1 MQMTSR
7 NNAIFED
14 IISAFSHGKR
24 YLSISEVAQLCGH
37 HRHTVAR
44 YLDSLVLSGRLEMR
58 EHGQKKKYYIADVK
72 PESSLLNFSSHILII
87 LNTDLTIRWVNDTF
101 LRLFNSTSESVIGL
115 SIESLQLE
123 RIFGPA
129 FTQEV
134 RIVSAGE
141 TRSFETTIDQDEHT
155 RTYLFTISSVS
166 FFQERPA
173 LVINGEDITEKHTL
187 LEAIRVNESNLRLIT
202 ESVRDII
209 IRWDVEGIISYVSPA
224 CAMLTGFVS
233 QEIKGSNISEFIHP
247 DDYAALRKE
256 LRDVSGFVHKPPA
269 SFRFKNLN
277 GEWIWFE
284 TTTTPLLSESGEIE
298 EFISVWRDITER
310 LEAETRLALS
320 EEKYRRLFQ
329 SAKDAIIL
337 MKLESNLSGIESL
350 EMNNNASLMI
360 QYSQSEFSSL
370 GISDLVREE
379 DYPLIEDIIR
389 TFIENRQAFFEID
402 LIRRDG
408 SILPVEVNVHLFS
421 LQEKPVALAIARDIT
436 ERRRIEAEIQEALLR
451 LEYILEF
458 LPDPVFV
465 LDTNGVVTG
474 WNREIEDLTGVSKHE
489 IIGKAGYAYTEALY
503 GENVPILPDY
513 ILTRDSSILSRYK
526 HPVIEGDTI
535 MVDIQTRNPVTGVL
549 MWFWIKAAP
558 LYDIQGNVI
567 GVIETLRDITARKL
581 MELEIKRQNEIFEA
595 ISQAGSNILQSTNFQ
610 DCVQKT
616 IRLIGEAADV
626 SGICLFEKKR
636 DSNPLTSIPFKGSW
650 FSDPYSYE
658 FSRFYREFESSNATS
673 YQVIKELVAEGK
685 TVFRL
690 VKNLPELDQVVFDLA
705 GIASILL
712 VPVIIDGEI
721 RGSVGFLESKFER
734 VWSKKEIYAM
744 EIASSL
750 IGSTI
755 VRFQSREA
763 LARSER
769 QFRTLAQNIPGIV
782 FRISL
787 SDSDVEFYNDHFET
801 LTGYSAKE
809 LASGQISSLIPLI
822 LAEEKDQVIQTKM
835 NAIISGKP
843 YDLQYRIIDKQ
854 GRVRMLSE
862 RGRPVSDESGRVVS
876 IDGII
881 QDITDQQDL

>member
-1 MQMTSR
+1 MTSR

-115 SIESLQLE
+115 SIESLQLD

-129 FTQEV
+129 FTPEV

-187 LEAIRVNESNLRLIT
+187 LEAIRINESNLRLIT

-209 IRWDVEGIISYVSPA
+209 IRWDVTGTISYVSPA
-224 CAMLTGFVS
+224 CGMLTGFVS
-233 QEIKGSNISEFIHP
+233 QEITGRNISEFIHP
-247 DDYAALRKE
+247 DDYAALKKE

-298 EFISVWRDITER
+298 DYISVWRDITER

-329 SAKDAIIL
+329 SAQDAIIL
-337 MKLESNLSGIESL
+337 MKLESDLSGIESL

-408 SILPVEVNVHLFS
+408 SILPVEVNVHLFL
-421 LQEKPVALAIARDIT
+421 LQDKPVALAIARDIT

-513 ILTRDSSILSRYK
+513 ILTCDHSILSRYK

-626 SGICLFEKKR
+626 SGICLFEKKNN
-636 DSNPLTSIPFKGSW
+636 SNPLTSIPFKGSW

-658 FSRFYREFESSNATS
+658 FSRFYREYEGSDAAS
-673 YQVIKELVAEGK
+673 YQVIKDLVAEGK
-685 TVFRL
+685 TAFRL

-721 RGSVGFLESKFER
+721 RGCVGFLESKFER

-835 NAIISGKP
+835 NAIISGEP

-881 QDITDQQDL
+881 QDITDQQD

>member
-1 MQMTSR
+1 MTSR

-141 TRSFETTIDQDEHT
+141 TRSFETSIDQDDNT

-209 IRWDVEGIISYVSPA
+209 IRWDVAGTISYVSPA

-233 QEIKGSNISEFIHP
+233 QEIKGRNISEFIHP

-269 SFRFKNLN
+269 SFRFRNLN

-298 EFISVWRDITER
+298 EYISVWRDITER

-337 MKLESNLSGIESL
+337 MKLESDLSGIESL
-350 EMNNNASLMI
+350 EMNNNACLMI

-370 GISDLVREE
+370 GISDIVREE

-474 WNREIEDLTGVSKHE
+474 WNREIEDLTGVPKHE

-658 FSRFYREFESSNATS
+658 FSRFYREYESSDGTS
-673 YQVIKELVAEGK
+673 YQVIKDLVTEGK
-685 TVFRL
+685 TAFRL

-721 RGSVGFLESKFER
+721 RGCVGFLESKFER

-835 NAIISGKP
+835 NAIISGEP

-881 QDITDQQDL
+881 QDITDQQD

>member
-1 MQMTSR
+1 MTSR
-7 NNAIFED
+7 NNTIFED
-14 IISAFSHGKR
+14 ILSAFSHGKK

-101 LRLFNSTSESVIGL
+101 LRLFQSTSESVIGL

-123 RIFGPA
+123 RIFGPV
-129 FTQEV
+129 FTHEV

-141 TRSFETTIDQDEHT
+141 TRSFETTIEQEEKE

-209 IRWDVEGIISYVSPA
+209 IRWDVQGIISYVSPA

-233 QEIKGSNISEFIHP
+233 SEIVGRNISDYIHP
-247 DDYAALRKE
+247 DDYAALQKE
-256 LRDVSGFVHKPPA
+256 LKEITGIVNKPPA
-269 SFRFKNLN
+269 SFRFRHLN

-284 TTTTPLLSESGEIE
+284 TTTTPHLSEIGEIE
-298 EFISVWRDITER
+298 DYISVWRDITER

-337 MKLESNLSGIESL
+337 VKLTSDLMGISSL
-350 EMNNNASLMI
+350 EMNNNASSMI
-360 QYSQSEFSSL
+360 QYSPGEFSNL
-370 GISDLVREE
+370 QVT
-379 DYPLIEDIIR
+379 DIIR
-389 TFIENRQAFFEID
+389 PGDLPRIDDIIHTFIQNKQVFFEID

-408 SILPVEVNVHLFS
+408 SVLPIEVNAHLFS
-421 LQEKPVALAIARDIT
+421 LQDKPVALAIARDIT

-465 LDTNGVVTG
+465 LDTDGTVTG
-474 WNREIEDLTGVSKHE
+474 WNRELEDLTGVSKQE
-489 IIGKAGYAYTEALY
+489 ILGKVGYSHTMALY
-503 GENVPILPDY
+503 HERVPILPDY
-513 ILTRDSSILSRYK
+513 ILTRDPAILARYK
-526 HPVIEGDTI
+526 NPVIDGDTI
-535 MVDIQTRNPVTGVL
+535 MVDIQTRNPVTKVL

-558 LYDIQGNVI
+558 LYDIHGNVI

-595 ISQAGSNILQSTNFQ
+595 ISQAGSNILQSTSFQ
-610 DCVQKT
+610 DCVLKT

-626 SGICLFEKKR
+626 SGICLFENKAHTT
-636 DSNPLTSIPFKGSW
+636 LMTSIPFRGFW

-658 FSRFYREFESSNATS
+658 FSQFYRGYEHDESGS
-673 YQVIKELVAEGK
+673 YALIRDLAAEGK

-690 VKNLPELDQVVFDLA
+690 IKNLPDTDQSVFESA

-712 VPVIIDGEI
+712 VPVIIDGDI
-721 RGSVGFLESKFER
+721 RGSVGFLENKFER

-755 VRFQSREA
+755 VRFQTREA

-801 LTGYSAKE
+801 LTGYSSKE

-835 NAIISGKP
+835 NAIISGQP

-854 GRVRMLSE
+854 GRVRMMSE
-862 RGRPVSDESGRVVS
+862 RGRPVSDESGKVVS

-881 QDITDQQDL
+881 QDITDQQGS

>member
-1 MQMTSR
+1 MTSR
-7 NNAIFED
+7 NNIIFED
-14 IISAFSHGKR
+14 ILSAFTHGKK

-58 EHGQKKKYYIADVK
+58 EHGQKKKYYLSDLK
-72 PESSLLNFSSHILII
+72 PESSLLNFSSHILVI

-101 LRLFNSTSESVIGL
+101 LRLIGSTYESVIGL

-123 RIFGPA
+123 RLFGSVFPH
-129 FTQEV
+129 EI

-141 TRSFETTIDQDEHT
+141 TRSFETSIEQDEKV

-187 LEAIRVNESNLRLIT
+187 LEAIRINESNLRLIT

-209 IRWDVEGIISYVSPA
+209 IRWDVDGVISYVSPA

-233 QEIKGSNISEFIHP
+233 QEIIGHNISEYIHP
-247 DDYAALRKE
+247 DDLAALQKE
-256 LRDVSGFVHKPPA
+256 LREISGIVHRPPA
-269 SFRFKNLN
+269 SFRFRNLK
-277 GEWIWFE
+277 GDWIWFE
-284 TTTTPLLSESGEIE
+284 TTTTPRLSETGEIE
-298 EFISVWRDITER
+298 DYISVWRDITER

-337 MKLESNLSGIESL
+337 MGLNEDLSSISSL
-350 EMNNNASLMI
+350 EMNNNACSMI
-360 QYSQSEFSSL
+360 QYSQNEFFSL
-370 GISDLVREE
+370 SVQDIL
-379 DYPLIEDIIR
+379 LKEDIPRFQEILQ
-389 TFIENRQAFFEID
+389 TFLKNKQAFFEID
-402 LIRRDG
+402 LIRRDQTL
-408 SILPVEVNVHLFS
+408 LPVEVNVHLFW

-436 ERRRIEAEIQEALLR
+436 ERRRIEAQIQEALLR

-465 LDTNGVVTG
+465 LDTNGVVTA
-474 WNREIEDLTGVSKHE
+474 WNRELENLTGVPKSE
-489 IIGKAGYAYTEALY
+489 ILGKGGYVHASAFYGEALP
-503 GENVPILPDY
+503 EIADY
-513 ILTRDSSILSRYK
+513 ILTHDPAILSRYK
-526 HPVIEGDTI
+526 NPVIDGDTI
-535 MVDIQTRNPVTGVL
+535 MVDIQTRNPVSKVW
-549 MWFWIKAAP
+549 MWFWVKAAP
-558 LYDIQGNVI
+558 LYDIHGNII

-595 ISQAGSNILQSTNFQ
+595 ISQAGSNILQSSSFQ
-610 DCVQKT
+610 DCVAKT

-626 SGICLFEKKR
+626 SGICLFENRSGKPPQ
-636 DSNPLTSIPFKGSW
+636 SSIPFRGSW
-650 FSDPYSYE
+650 ISEPHSFTYSSFYEGYHDEYSSSYE
-658 FSRFYREFESSNATS
+658 I
-673 YQVIKELVAEGK
+673 IKKLVAEGR
-685 TVFRL
+685 TAFRL
-690 VKNLPELDQVVFDLA
+690 VKNLPDEDQVVFDSS

-712 VPVIIDGEI
+712 VPVIIDGDI
-721 RGSVGFLESKFER
+721 RGAVGFLESKFER

-750 IGSTI
+750 IGSAI

-801 LTGYSAKE
+801 LTGYSVHE

-835 NAIISGKP
+835 NAIISGEP

-854 GRVRMLSE
+854 GRVRMMSE
-862 RGRPVSDESGRVVS
+862 RGRPVSDESGKVVS

-881 QDITDQQDL
+881 QDITDQQEYV

>member
-1 MQMTSR
+1 MASR
-7 NNAIFED
+7 NNTIFED
-14 IISAFSHGKR
+14 ILSAFSHGKK

-123 RIFGPA
+123 RIFGSVFPH
-129 FTQEV
+129 EV
-134 RIVSAGE
+134 RVVSAGE
-141 TRSFETTIDQDEHT
+141 TRSFETSIEQEEKI

-209 IRWDVEGIISYVSPA
+209 IRWDVAGIISYVSPA
-224 CAMLTGFVS
+224 CAILTGFVS
-233 QEIKGSNISEFIHP
+233 QEIVGRNISEFIHP
-247 DDYAALRKE
+247 DDYAALKKE

-269 SFRFKNLN
+269 SFRFKNLS

-284 TTTTPLLSESGEIE
+284 TTTTPLLSESGDIVDY
-298 EFISVWRDITER
+298 ISVWRDITER

-337 MKLESNLSGIESL
+337 MELRADLSGVVSL
-350 EMNNNASLMI
+350 EMNNNACSMI
-360 QYSQSEFSSL
+360 QYTQSEFSSL
-370 GISDLVREE
+370 KITDLVRDEDLLQVEE
-379 DYPLIEDIIR
+379 IIR
-389 TFIENRQAFFEID
+389 TFIETSQAFFEID

-408 SILPVEVNVHLFS
+408 SVLPVEVNAHLFS
-421 LQEKPVALAIARDIT
+421 LQDKPVALAIARDIT

-489 IIGKAGYAYTEALY
+489 IIGRSGYAHTAALY
-503 GENVPILPDY
+503 AENVPILPDY
-513 ILTRDSSILSRYK
+513 ILTRDPAILNRYRN
-526 HPVIEGDTI
+526 PVISGDTI
-535 MVDIQTRNPVTGVL
+535 MVDIQTRNPVTRVL

-558 LYDIQGNVI
+558 LYDIHGNVI

-581 MELEIKRQNEIFEA
+581 MELEIQRQNEIFEA
-595 ISQAGSNILQSTNFQ
+595 ISQAGSNILQSTTFQ
-610 DCVQKT
+610 DCVSKT

-626 SGICLFEKKR
+626 SGICLFENKAHV
-636 DSNPLTSIPFKGSW
+636 NPMTSIPFRGSW

-658 FSRFYREFESSNATS
+658 FSRFYRGYESSDASS
-673 YQVIKELVAEGK
+673 YPVIRDLVTEGK
-685 TVFRL
+685 TAFRL
-690 VKNLPELDQVVFDLA
+690 VKNLPEEEQAVFDSA

-822 LAEEKDQVIQTKM
+822 LAEDKDQVIQTKM
-835 NAIISGKP
+835 NAIISGEP

-854 GRVRMLSE
+854 GRVRMMSE

-881 QDITDQQDL
+881 QDITDQ

>member
-1 MQMTSR
+1 MTSR
-7 NNAIFED
+7 NNTIFED
-14 IISAFSHGKR
+14 ILSAFTHGKK

-123 RIFGPA
+123 RIFGSVFPH
-129 FTQEV
+129 EV
-134 RIVSAGE
+134 RVVSAGE
-141 TRSFETTIDQDEHT
+141 TRSFESSIEQEEKI

-187 LEAIRVNESNLRLIT
+187 LEAIRINESNLRLIT

-209 IRWDVEGIISYVSPA
+209 IRWDVAGIISYVSPA
-224 CAMLTGFVS
+224 CGILTGFVS
-233 QEIKGSNISEFIHP
+233 QEIVGRNISEFIHP
-247 DDYAALRKE
+247 NDYAALKKE

-269 SFRFKNLN
+269 SFRFRNLS

-284 TTTTPLLSESGEIE
+284 TTTTPLLSESGDIVDY
-298 EFISVWRDITER
+298 ISVWRDITER
-310 LEAETRLALS
+310 LEAETRLSLS

-329 SAKDAIIL
+329 SAMDAIIL
-337 MKLESNLSGIESL
+337 MELKPDLSGVVSL
-350 EMNNNASLMI
+350 EMNNNACSMI
-360 QYSQSEFSSL
+360 QYTQSEFSSL
-370 GISDLVREE
+370 QITDLVREE
-379 DYPLIEDIIR
+379 DFLQVEEIIR
-389 TFIENRQAFFEID
+389 TFIGSSQAFFEID
-402 LIRRDG
+402 LLRRDG
-408 SILPVEVNVHLFS
+408 SVLPVEVNAHLFS
-421 LQEKPVALAIARDIT
+421 LQDKPVALAIARDIT

-474 WNREIEDLTGVSKHE
+474 WNREIEDLTGVPKHE
-489 IIGKAGYAYTEALY
+489 IIGKAGYAHTEALY
-503 GENVPILPDY
+503 DENVPILPDY
-513 ILTRDSSILSRYK
+513 ILTRNPAILERYRN
-526 HPVIEGDTI
+526 PVISGDTI
-535 MVDIQTRNPVTGVL
+535 MVDIQTRNPVTRVL

-558 LYDIQGNVI
+558 LYDIHGNVI

-581 MELEIKRQNEIFEA
+581 MELEIQRQNEIFEA
-595 ISQAGSNILQSTNFQ
+595 ISQAGSNILQSTTFQ
-610 DCVQKT
+610 DCVSKT

-626 SGICLFEKKR
+626 SGICLFENKAHV
-636 DSNPLTSIPFKGSW
+636 NPMTSIPFSGSW

-658 FSRFYREFESSNATS
+658 FSRFYRGYESSDASS
-673 YQVIKELVAEGK
+673 YPVIRDLVAEGK
-685 TVFRL
+685 TAFRL
-690 VKNLPELDQVVFDLA
+690 VKNLPEEEQVVFESA
-705 GIASILL
+705 GIASVLL

-721 RGSVGFLESKFER
+721 RGCVGFLESKFER

-801 LTGYSAKE
+801 LTGYSSKE

-822 LAEEKDQVIQTKM
+822 LAEDKEQVIQTKM
-835 NAIISGKP
+835 NAIISGEP

-854 GRVRMLSE
+854 GRVRMMSE

-881 QDITDQQDL
+881 QDITDQQDQG

>member
-1 MQMTSR
+1 MTSR
-7 NNAIFED
+7 NNTIFED
-14 IISAFSHGKR
+14 ILSAFTHGKK

-123 RIFGPA
+123 RIFGTVFPH
-129 FTQEV
+129 EV
-134 RIVSAGE
+134 RVVSAGE
-141 TRSFETTIDQDEHT
+141 TRSFESSIEQEEKI

-187 LEAIRVNESNLRLIT
+187 LEAIRINESNLRLIT

-209 IRWDVEGIISYVSPA
+209 IRWDVAGIISYVSPA
-224 CAMLTGFVS
+224 CGILTGFVS
-233 QEIKGSNISEFIHP
+233 QEIVGRNISEFIHP
-247 DDYAALRKE
+247 NDYAALKKE

-269 SFRFKNLN
+269 SFRFKNLS

-284 TTTTPLLSESGEIE
+284 TTTTPLLSESGDIVDY
-298 EFISVWRDITER
+298 ISVWRDITER

-329 SAKDAIIL
+329 SAMDAIIL
-337 MKLESNLSGIESL
+337 MELKPDLSGVVSL
-350 EMNNNASLMI
+350 EMNNNACSMV
-360 QYSQSEFSSL
+360 QYTQSEFSSL
-370 GISDLVREE
+370 QITDLVREE
-379 DYPLIEDIIR
+379 DFLQVEEIIR
-389 TFIENRQAFFEID
+389 TFIGSNQAFFEID
-402 LIRRDG
+402 LLRRDG
-408 SILPVEVNVHLFS
+408 SVLPVEVNAHLFS
-421 LQEKPVALAIARDIT
+421 LQDKPVALAIARDIT

-474 WNREIEDLTGVSKHE
+474 WNREIEDLTGVPKHE
-489 IIGKAGYAYTEALY
+489 IIGKAGYAHTEALY
-503 GENVPILPDY
+503 DENVPILPDY
-513 ILTRDSSILSRYK
+513 ILTRNPAILERYRN
-526 HPVIEGDTI
+526 PVISGDTI
-535 MVDIQTRNPVTGVL
+535 MVDIQTRNPVTRVL

-558 LYDIQGNVI
+558 LYDIHGNVI

-581 MELEIKRQNEIFEA
+581 MELEIQRQNEIFEA
-595 ISQAGSNILQSTNFQ
+595 ISQAGSNILQSTTFQ
-610 DCVQKT
+610 DCVSKT

-626 SGICLFEKKR
+626 SGICLFENKAHV
-636 DSNPLTSIPFKGSW
+636 NPMTSIPFSGSW

-658 FSRFYREFESSNATS
+658 FSRFYRGYESSDASS
-673 YQVIKELVAEGK
+673 YPVIRDLVAEGK
-685 TVFRL
+685 TAFRL
-690 VKNLPELDQVVFDLA
+690 VKNLPEEDQVVFESA
-705 GIASILL
+705 GIASVLL

-721 RGSVGFLESKFER
+721 RGCVGFLESKFER

-822 LAEEKDQVIQTKM
+822 LAEDKEQVIQTKM
-835 NAIISGKP
+835 NAILSGDP

-854 GRVRMLSE
+854 GRVRMMSE

-881 QDITDQQDL
+881 QDITDQQDQW

>member
-1 MQMTSR
+1 MTSR